1 MRKHLFLC
9 IILLVFLT
17 MCKKTPPAVVENN
30 ITDEKIEDKFYIDI
44 SDDILSFGIEK
55 SRPNIDD
62 TDENKFIGYANLS
75 GKFPNIFIKKIYL
88 YEKYI
93 AIDEVLFSDTDKLW
107 HEGFRVYEYNK
118 DLKMTEYK
126 KSGKILYDFID
137 AGPYRYEG
145 IYNDLLFIDEGT
157 GPDVRAIHII
167 DLTNNKE
174 IFVGT
179 YHGSYSFENNI
190 VSGLTMSSVG
200 YGDYDDNIK
209 TRFYELME
217 DTETSESDNGLSKRF
232 VVIYNYNVLTKE
244 IYLLYGT
251 YVYEQ

>member
-1 MRKHLFLC
+1 MRKLLLFC
-9 IILLVFLT
+9 IILLVFLAT
-17 MCKKTPPAVVENN
+17 CKKAPPAVTVIPENN
-30 ITDEKIEDKFYIDI
+30 ITTDEKVEDKVYIDN
-44 SDDILSFGIEK
+44 SNRK
-55 SRPNIDD
+55 Y
-62 TDENKFIGYANLS
+62 DE
-75 GKFPNIFIKKIYL
+75 L
-88 YEKYI
+88 YVNEKYI
-93 AIDEVLFSDTDKLW
+93 VFEESLFSEVAGLW
-107 HEGFRVYEYNK
+107 YTNGFSVYEYNK
-118 DLKMTEYK
+118 NLETTEYK
-126 KSGKILYDFID
+126 DSGNKLYFIGD
-137 AGPYRYEG
+137 GPYSYDG

-232 VVIYNYNVLTKE
+232 VVRYNYNVLTKE

>member
-1 MRKHLFLC
+1 
-9 IILLVFLT
+9 
-17 MCKKTPPAVVENN
+17 MCKKTPPTVVENN
-30 ITDEKIEDKFYIDI
+30 ITTDEKVEDKVDIDN
-44 SDDILSFGIEK
+44 SNRKYDL
-55 SRPNIDD
+55 
-62 TDENKFIGYANLS
+62 
-75 GKFPNIFIKKIYL
+75 L
-88 YEKYI
+88 YVDEKYI
-93 AIDEVLFSDTDKLW
+93 VFEESLFS
-107 HEGFRVYEYNK
+107 EVAGFWYTYGFSVYEYNK
-118 DLKMTEYK
+118 NLETTEYK
-126 KSGKILYDFID
+126 DSGNKLYFI
-137 AGPYRYEG
+137 GNGHYKYER

-190 VSGLTMSSVG
+190 VRGLTMSSVG
-200 YGDYDDNIK
+200 YGEYDDNIK
-209 TRFYELME
+209 TKFYELME
-217 DTETSESDNGLSKRF
+217 NTEPPATDNGLSKRF